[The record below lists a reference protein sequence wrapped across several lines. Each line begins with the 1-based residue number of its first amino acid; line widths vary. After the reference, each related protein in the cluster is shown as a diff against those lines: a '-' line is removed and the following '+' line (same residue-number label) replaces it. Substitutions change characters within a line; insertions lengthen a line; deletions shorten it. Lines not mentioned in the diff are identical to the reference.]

1 QFLDLHL
8 GNIEGLSLSGE
19 HGSFIRYP
27 GGEWTNL
34 LEDMDMGWKEEV
46 MSIFEFYTERTAGS
60 TIEAKETSI
69 TWHYRNADPEYGE
82 FQAKECMNHLENA
95 VVSKRPVETLVG
107 KKCLEVRPISVNKGE
122 IVKRLVGANPEQWDF
137 VLCAGDDKTDEDM
150 FRALRTL
157 RLSMADNG
165 SAEDAPPHYFTITVG
180 PADKKSAAAWHLVS
194 SEKVV
199 EALSW
204 LAASSNKHS

>member
-1 QFLDLHL
+1 
-8 GNIEGLSLSGE
+8 
-19 HGSFIRYP
+19 
-27 GGEWTNL
+27 
-34 LEDMDMGWKEEV
+34 
-46 MSIFEFYTERTAGS
+46 
-60 TIEAKETSI
+60 
-69 TWHYRNADPEYGE
+69 YGE

-150 FRALRTL
+150 FRALRAM
-157 RLSMADNG
+157 RLSIAGNDSEA
-165 SAEDAPPHYFTITVG
+165 SARDAASRDAPPHYFTIMVG

-199 EALSW
+199 EALTW
-204 LAASSNKHS
+204 LAASNNEHS